1 MIVIDKL
8 KHIGHIEAGVA
19 ITSCGSSKSGG
30 LNAIWIRSHNIGLLG
45 ILTMTKPLELKNI
58 LASVSTIDSVIR
70 SIRGQRVILAVD
82 LARIYGVQTK
92 ALNQAVK
99 RNAGKFP
106 PDFMFQLTAEEAGR
120 IQVSRSQ
127 IVTLKRGTNI
137 KYLPYAFTEHGVVM
151 AANVLN
157 SEQAV
162 TMSVYVVRAF
172 VKLREILADSKELA
186 SKLEDLERKLT
197 GRQDV
202 HEKAILQL
210 FSQIRNLLTSPPTQ
224 PEQKRKQ
231 IGFRPK
237 ALRK

>member
-1 MIVIDKL
+1 M
-8 KHIGHIEAGVA
+8 
-19 ITSCGSSKSGG
+19 
-30 LNAIWIRSHNIGLLG
+30 
-45 ILTMTKPLELKNI
+45 
-58 LASVSTIDSVIR
+58 IR
-70 SIRGQRVILAVD
+70 SIRGQRVILAAD

-106 PDFMFQLTAEEAGR
+106 PDFMFQLTADEAKR
-120 IQVSRSQ
+120 IQDSRSQ
-127 IVTLKRGTNI
+127 IVTLNRGANI

-172 VKLREILADSKELA
+172 VKLREILSGSKELA
-186 SKLEDLERKLT
+186 SKLEDMERKLT
-197 GRQDV
+197 ARQDV

-210 FSQIRNLLTSPPTQ
+210 FSQIRSLLTSPPPQ
-224 PEQKRKQ
+224 PVKKRKQ
-231 IGFRPK
+231 IGF
-237 ALRK
+237 